1 MINKKELENNETTE
15 VEKAEV
21 ETTEVVVPDE
31 KVTLKQKVSAFV
43 KKNGKKVGAAVGV
56 AGAAIGGLAILAKA
70 LRGSDEETSYSGADD
85 FGYEAPIDVEAV
97 EVGSDE

>member
-15 VEKAEV
+15 VE
-21 ETTEVVVPDE
+21 TTEVVVPEE
-31 KVTLKQKVSAFV
+31 KVTLKQKVGGFV
-43 KKNGKKVGAAVGV
+43 KKHGKKVGAAVGV
-56 AGAAIGGLAILAKA
+56 AGAAIGGLVILAKA
-70 LRGSDEETSYSGADD
+70 LRGSDEETPYSGADD